1 MKKILLYTAFACLLM
16 ACSKDKL
23 TANGDKTTETRQPG
37 NFTGVN
43 TSGSTAIHISYGT
56 EHQVVLKGSNN
67 LIPYYKTEIIN
78 GILYLGYQKAS
89 VQHDD
94 VEAFVTLPFL
104 HNIFLSGSSEV
115 DISGKFPTIETLRIS
130 ISGSGELEANDL
142 LTAKETN
149 ISISGSG
156 EADLKKLNTKKA
168 DIDLSGS
175 GEVKIGVEEQLK
187 VRISGSGK
195 VQYLGTPEIDSKISG
210 SGKLI
215 KL

>member
-1 MKKILLYTAFACLLM
+1 MYTAFACLWM

-23 TANGDKTTETRQPG
+23 TASGDKTAETREPG

-43 TSGSTAIHISYGT
+43 TSGSTGIHISYGSA
-56 EHQVVLKGSNN
+56 HKVVLKGSNN
-67 LIPYYKTEIIN
+67 LLPHYKTEIVN

-94 VEAFVTLPFL
+94 VEAFVTLPYL
-104 HNIFLSGSSEV
+104 NTISLSGSTEV
-115 DISGKFPTIETLRIS
+115 DIAGQFPVIETFKIS
-130 ISGSGELEANDL
+130 ISGSGEVEANDL
-142 LTAKETN
+142 ITARETN

-156 EADLKKLNTKKA
+156 EADLKKLSTKKA

-175 GEVKIGVEEQLK
+175 GSVTIGVEDHLK

-195 VQYLGTPEIDSKISG
+195 VEYLGVPEVDSKISG